1 VVVNAKGRLVG
12 FASAE
17 GREHIPALVRSTEGH
32 TLVVPS
38 DAQRLIAMGR
48 LDQRL
53 FDLDVLTDPRLRE
66 NHRAGT

>member
-1 VVVNAKGRLVG
+1 
-12 FASAE
+12 
-17 GREHIPALVRSTEGH
+17 VRSTEGH

-48 LDQRL
+48 PDQRL